1 VLSETLATPLPAAL
15 PLFGSGVIALAGFA
29 WRKKGRF
36 LKELGGTSLGEQHCA
51 GQERMPQLPKELEKS
66 CRVYAR
72 LVEEIKRRQSVIAQ
86 VLNGTMTMPQM
97 AAFEFCY
104 LQLRKICEVF
114 ALGCLAAHGDIPE
127 VRSKLQTT
135 YNADQIM
142 KHLARIHS
150 RFYPVPSKQTVDH
163 ITQKPIAVSRSQ
175 PDF

>member
-1 VLSETLATPLPAAL
+1 
-15 PLFGSGVIALAGFA
+15 
-29 WRKKGRF
+29 
-36 LKELGGTSLGEQHCA
+36 
-51 GQERMPQLPKELEKS
+51 
-66 CRVYAR
+66 
-72 LVEEIKRRQSVIAQ
+72 VEEIKRRQSVIAQ